1 MSLNLSSLTI
11 LLVEDLQPMR
21 DVLMA
26 VLKAQGFGEIVP
38 ASNGERGYAE
48 FVRCRPD
55 IVITD
60 WDMTGGDGLELTQM
74 IRTSPT
80 SPNPLVPIIM
90 TTGYCSPEKIKL
102 ARDAGITEF
111 LMKPFSAKDISKR
124 VMHVIRKPRDFVVAD
139 CYSGPDRRRH
149 SVEAPGISF
158 IEQRGNTP
166 RQAKKIVKPD
176 LMLQKKVG
184 LGDIPDDAVAR
195 SQKIIDDCR
204 VNFLPIAQDFLY
216 QFEGLVERLDAHG
229 DHPSG
234 RRVIES
240 ASIPVMQLKANSR
253 VFKYNLLGDVAHI
266 LLTFMDGIQVLDKDA
281 LDVLVAHKKTMRHII
296 TEDMAGT
303 GGFIGDTFTDELRK
317 LCERYRRTRM
327 DMARAALQ
335 TMANA

>member
-26 VLKAQGFGEIVP
+26 VLKAQGAGEVVP

-60 WDMTGGDGLELTQM
+60 WDMNGGDGLELTKM
-74 IRTSPT
+74 IRTNPT

-124 VMHVIRKPRDFVVAD
+124 VMHVIRKPRDYIVAD
-139 CYSGPDRRRH
+139 CYQGPDRRRH
-149 SVEAPGISF
+149 STDDPGVSF

-166 RQAKKIVKPD
+166 RQAKKIIKPD
-176 LMLQKKVG
+176 HHLQKKVG
-184 LGDIPDDAVAR
+184 LGDISDDAVAR

-204 VNFLPIAQDFLY
+204 VNFLPIAQDFLF
-216 QFEGLVERLDAHG
+216 QFEGLV
-229 DHPSG
+229 DHLGHQSEHPTG
-234 RRVIES
+234 RRAIEN

-266 LLTFMDGIQVLDKDA
+266 LLSFMDGLQVLDKDA
-281 LDVLVAHKKTMRHII
+281 IDVLVAHKKTMRHII
-296 TEDMAGT
+296 TEDMSGT

-317 LCERYRRTRM
+317 LCERYKRTRM
-327 DMARAALQ
+327 EIAKSALK
-335 TMANA
+335 TMVSA